1 MLAFFYQHHGSVM
14 GYGWLWY
21 SSRRRAS
28 GDSGGGVTTEPGGS
42 VANSDDSVA
51 SGKTWM
57 TRRLGRIWQDLDD
70 SSENHGCTRP
80 GKPGKSLRT
89 WKWRR
94 NVVDIPWF
102 SHENSMVDLSI
113 VFCQRLPEGKH
124 QNISISN
131 WIGDQKICKFA
142 TGQSKHE

>member
-1 MLAFFYQHHGSVM
+1 MVTWIPSIYPIYVSIFLPAPWIRHGLWLVM
-14 GYGWLWY
+14 ILLPAAGLRRL
-21 SSRRRAS
+21 RRRRHDRT
-28 GDSGGGVTTEPGGS
+28 GRICREL
-42 VANSDDSVA
+42 
-51 SGKTWM
+51 
-57 TRRLGRIWQDLDD
+57 RRLGRIWQDLDD